1 MRPRHTSIFASTVLA
16 SALVLFASSA
26 SAQDPA
32 APAPGAAATAAP
44 APAPAP
50 TSPAAAR
57 TTPSAL
63 QAPTVAAASAPAP
76 NGQPITATCTLGE
89 HAGIEDAE
97 AHTAAD
103 VVCHELARQG
113 ATNAQHEVRMGKLG
127 GKTLVTLAARS
138 GNTYDERR
146 AFVAG
151 LDELNVA
158 APRLVS
164 SLVDG
169 KPIGETRDVDNVLAS
184 ETRQAKVQRG
194 QMGFDGGIFG
204 STGIGSPS
212 GSSAGIDLGLL
223 YRAGNLGLG
232 GHGRAGGIGSNERKM
247 GSASIDIG
255 ARYYLTNGD
264 FSPFAAGG
272 LGLSYFRLN
281 REKEGDLSGSGFG
294 AFAQVGAEMLRTH
307 HTALSVSF
315 RLDMPFYELE
325 GRQIVRAD
333 TGQVLASN
341 NVSQYVMPLSLNL
354 GLVFH

>member
-1 MRPRHTSIFASTVLA
+1 MKRRPPLESIRTMRPRHTSILASTVLA
-16 SALVLFASSA
+16 SALVLVASSA
-26 SAQDPA
+26 SAQD
-32 APAPGAAATAAP
+32 TAAP
-44 APAPAP
+44 AAIAAQPAP
-50 TSPAAAR
+50 TTAP
-57 TTPSAL
+57 
-63 QAPTVAAASAPAP
+63 QAPTVAAASAPTP
-76 NGQPITATCTLGE
+76 NAQPITATCTLGD
-89 HAGIEDAE
+89 HAGIDDAE

-113 ATNAQHEVRMGKLG
+113 ATSAQHEVRMGKLG

-169 KPIGETRDVDNVLAS
+169 KSVNETRDVDNVLSS
-184 ETRQAKVQRG
+184 ETRQVKVQRG

-204 STGIGSPS
+204 TTGIGSPS
-212 GSSAGIDLGLL
+212 GSSAGVDLGLL

-232 GHGRAGGIGSNERKM
+232 GHGRAGGIGSNDRKM

-264 FSPFAAGG
+264 FSPFVAGG

-307 HTALSVSF
+307 HTALSVSL
-315 RLDMPFYELE
+315 RLDTPFYELE
-325 GRQIVRAD
+325 GRQTVRNEIGRTIA
-333 TGQVLASN
+333 TN